1 MTKMT
6 DTAATAAIGAATRE
20 LRLPVVRADAAR
32 LAEIAQRSQM
42 SYLAFLAEVL
52 TVEVDE
58 RAERRRQ
65 RRVTEARFPR
75 IKRLSDF
82 DLSAAPTVNPTAL
95 VTLASCAYLQAGE
108 PIVLL
113 GDSGTGKTHLLIGL
127 GMAACE
133 QGRRVRYATAAQ
145 LVNELVEA
153 ADERRLSRIVAR
165 YGRLDLL
172 CLDELGYVQL
182 DARGSELLFQILTE
196 REEKASVALASN
208 LPFSEWGT
216 IIPDPRLVAAIVD
229 RVTFNAHII
238 ETGTDSYRLRTT
250 RARTRRKQ
258 TSPNRPHPSPI
269 PTRDSASTGHTE
281 DGSTPSP
288 RDRQGGAKTTEHGGA
303 NPA

>member
-1 MTKMT
+1 MT
-6 DTAATAAIGAATRE
+6 DTAAAAAIGAATRE

-32 LAEIAQRSQM
+32 VAEVAQRTQM

-52 TVEVDE
+52 SAEVDE
-58 RAERRRQ
+58 RAERRH
-65 RRVTEARFPR
+65 RRRISEARFPR
-75 IKRLSDF
+75 IKRLADF
-82 DLSAAPTVNPTAL
+82 DLSAAPGVNPATLA
-95 VTLASCAYLQAGE
+95 TLASCSYLAAGD

-113 GDSGTGKTHLLIGL
+113 GDSGTGKSHLLIGL

-172 CLDELGYVQL
+172 CLDEVGYVQL
-182 DARGSELLFQILTE
+182 DSRGSELLFQILTE
-196 REEKASVALASN
+196 REEKASVAVASN
-208 LPFSEWGT
+208 LPFSEWGQV
-216 IIPDPRLVAAIVD
+216 IPDPRLVAAIVD

-250 RARTRRKQ
+250 KTRTRRK
-258 TSPNRPHPSPI
+258 
-269 PTRDSASTGHTE
+269 
-281 DGSTPSP
+281 
-288 RDRQGGAKTTEHGGA
+288 TT
-303 NPA
+303 